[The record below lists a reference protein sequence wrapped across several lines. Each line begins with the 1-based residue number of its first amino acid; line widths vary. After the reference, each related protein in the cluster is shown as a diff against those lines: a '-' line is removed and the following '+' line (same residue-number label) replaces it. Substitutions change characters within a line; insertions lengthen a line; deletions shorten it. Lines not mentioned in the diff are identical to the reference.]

1 LLVPGVLW
9 QGGHAV
15 MTALDW
21 WLVVLA
27 AILVGAVYAWLVTPD
42 A

>member
-1 LLVPGVLW
+1 MNPD
-9 QGGHAV
+9 AV

-27 AILVGAVYAWLVTPD
+27 AILVGAVYAWLVTD
-42 A
+42 VR